1 MSYEDFLEQRRHAM
15 AQVVHDGF
23 RRLSDPSYQP
33 SVDGP
38 LLVASEEEPRA
49 SVTLSD
55 LQAAGLIRSGD
66 LLIPVDPER
75 DTIAEVT
82 DEALIAL
89 DEHTY
94 DSPQRAA
101 RADGAE
107 HSDGWDYWVLVEDEP
122 QRTLRQLAEEHLRMQ
137 AA

>member
-1 MSYEDFLEQRRHAM
+1 MRIFLEQRRHEM
-15 AQVVHDGF
+15 ARVVRDGYL
-23 RRLSDPSYQP
+23 RLSDPSYQP
-33 SVDGP
+33 RVEGSAV
-38 LLVASEEEPRA
+38 VTSETEEEPRA
-49 SVTLSD
+49 IVTLNELLAVGL
-55 LQAAGLIRSGD
+55 LQSGD
-66 LLIPVDPER
+66 LLVPVDPER

-82 DEALIAL
+82 DDALIAL
-89 DEHTY
+89 DEFTY

-122 QRTLRQLAEEHLRMQ
+122 QRTLRQLVEEHQRIQ